1 MERLLFSQ
9 RLIFKTPR
17 NLGSTNRLHGQK
29 QGRFTTIS
37 VTVSARPLLKRGFA
51 SASDKKCCTGVD
63 EAGLGP
69 ILGPLS
75 VVRVSVAAE
84 NPEALN
90 DIFKNSNSG
99 IGDSKRVH
107 TNWDLAPIESIALG
121 GLAWLTGGKVPS
133 TANELFALLGEKPE
147 DRNLPWMAGAE
158 DLNLP
163 IANTE
168 VTKWNIPGVEP
179 VGFDGVLVHPSTLNT
194 LRRNGV
200 NKANLEL
207 QYIGKIMNSLPEQ
220 YKEHYVDI
228 DRLGGRVYYGDILQ
242 QFWPNAT
249 VEVVEEVRNRSA
261 YTAHSADTGS
271 KRFVQ
276 FLVGGED
283 QSALIAMSSCIAKYT
298 REVHMLLFNTY
309 WQNKFPGLLKST
321 TGYFTDATIWIR
333 RVNKLDPTV
342 LPPIMEDLIRAGS
355 SKKFSPW

>member
-1 MERLLFSQ
+1 MHKVLSTQ
-9 RLIFKTPR
+9 RYIFKATRIPTSAPR
-17 NLGSTNRLHGQK
+17 YSSHNKGST
-29 QGRFTTIS
+29 T
-37 VTVSARPLLKRGFA
+37 TVSISITTKAVVRRNFA

-69 ILGPLS
+69 ILGPLA
-75 VVRVSVAAE
+75 VVRVSVATD
-84 NPEALN
+84 NPDGIN
-90 DIFKNSNSG
+90 DLFKNSNSG
-99 IGDSKRVH
+99 IGDSKNVH

-121 GLAWLTGGKVPS
+121 GLAWVTGGKVPS
-133 TANELFALLGEKPE
+133 NANELFSLLGEKPE

-158 DLNLP
+158 DLKLP
-163 IANTE
+163 ITTTSVA
-168 VTKWNIPGVEP
+168 KWNVPGVEP
-179 VGFDGVLVHPSTLNT
+179 VGFDGVIVHPSTLNT

-200 NKANLEL
+200 NKANLEV
-207 QYIGKIMNSLPEQ
+207 QYIGKILQSLPEV
-220 YKEHYVDI
+220 YKEHYIDI
-228 DRLGGRVYYGDILQ
+228 DRLGGRVYYGDVLQ
-242 QFWPNAT
+242 QFWNNAT

-261 YTAHSADTGS
+261 YTAHSADTGM

-276 FLVGGED
+276 FLVAGED
-283 QSALIAMSSCIAKYT
+283 QSALIALSSCMAKYI

>member
-1 MERLLFSQ
+1 V
-9 RLIFKTPR
+9 
-17 NLGSTNRLHGQK
+17 
-29 QGRFTTIS
+29 TTKGG
-37 VTVSARPLLKRGFA
+37 VRRHFA
-51 SASDKKCCTGVD
+51 SATDKKCCSGVD

-69 ILGPLS
+69 ILGPLA
-75 VVRVSVAAE
+75 VVRVSVAAD
-84 NPEALN
+84 NPEAIN
-90 DIFKNSNSG
+90 DLFKNSNSG

-121 GLAWLTGGKVPS
+121 GLAWVTGGKVPS
-133 TANELFALLGEKPE
+133 TASELFSLLGEKPE
-147 DRNLPWMAGAE
+147 ERNLPWMAGAE
-158 DLNLP
+158 DLKLP
-163 IANTE
+163 ITTSE
-168 VTKWNIPGVEP
+168 VTKWNVPGVEP
-179 VGFDGVLVHPSTLNT
+179 VGFDGVIVHPSTLNT
-194 LRRNGV
+194 LRRNGI
-200 NKANLEL
+200 NKANLEV
-207 QYIGKIMNSLPEQ
+207 QYIGKIMSSLPET

-242 QFWPNAT
+242 QFWNNAT

-261 YTAHSADTGS
+261 YTAHSADTGT

-283 QSALIAMSSCIAKYT
+283 QSALIALSSCISKYT